1 MKVEVTVEL
10 DIALSKVSLGDMRR
24 LAEQL
29 FADHQIEAIRQVRIV
44 DVTLKR
50 ESGSGDSQL

>member
-10 DIALSKVSLGDMRR
+10 DIDLSKVGLGDIRK
-24 LAEQL
+24 LAEQW
-29 FADHQIEAIRQVRIV
+29 FADHEIEAIRQVRIV

-50 ESGSGDSQL
+50 ESGEP